1 MDRLTAIKSFVEVAH
16 LSSFTKAADRLELSR
31 LQVSRHVQEL
41 EQWLEQR
48 LLHRTTRKVSL
59 TKQGEQAL
67 IRFERILNEA
77 GALVAQSQQG
87 KTELTGSIR
96 ISSPIGFSQT
106 MLVDAV
112 SQFIAEHPKVT
123 IDIHASDSFSDLVE
137 KRIDIALRYTNTP
150 DENLIA
156 RPLMKIGSTICASE
170 TYLKK
175 YGYPLVPK
183 DLANHNCLVHLSNN
197 HWQLIKDNKVEEVK
211 VSGPL
216 ICNDVTTIVQAT
228 INGTGIALLPYD
240 LARLH
245 IEKQELV
252 SIFTDFT
259 IASNK
264 LWAVYLSR
272 SYQTPVVRAFIDF
285 IASLWQEDIE
295 PLFNS

>member
-67 IRFERILNEA
+67 IRFEHILNETA
-77 GALVAQSQQG
+77 ALVTQSQLD
-87 KTELTGSIR
+87 KKELTGSIR
-96 ISSPIGFSQT
+96 LSSPIGFSQT

-112 SQFIAEHPKVT
+112 SQFIEEHPKVT

-137 KRIDIALRYTNTP
+137 KRIDIALRYTNNP

-156 RPLMKIGSTICASE
+156 RPLMKIGSTVCASE

-175 YGYPLVPK
+175 HGHPLVPK

-228 INGTGIALLPYD
+228 INGTGIALIPYD
-240 LARLH
+240 LARLY
-245 IEKQELV
+245 IAKQELV
-252 SIFTDFT
+252 PILTDYT

-285 IASLWQEDIE
+285 VAMLWQEDIK
-295 PLFNS
+295 P